1 MATQRQRM
9 ALAVV
14 IAFGLGVLLTL
25 ERVGTDAEERIRAAR
40 RLALECHDIGPAEMI
55 APPQPETGDRT

>member
-1 MATQRQRM
+1 MTTPHQRQ
-9 ALAVV
+9 ALALVV
-14 IAFGLGVLLTL
+14 AFGLGVLITL
-25 ERVGTDAEERIRAAR
+25 ERVGTDAEERIHAAR